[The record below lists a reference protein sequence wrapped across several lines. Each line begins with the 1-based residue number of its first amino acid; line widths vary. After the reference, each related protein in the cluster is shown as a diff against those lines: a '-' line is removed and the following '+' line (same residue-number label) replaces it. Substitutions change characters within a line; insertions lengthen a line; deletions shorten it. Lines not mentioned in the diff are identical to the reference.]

1 MDMDSARLSAQLDG
15 FALLA
20 DTLGEMVSRHAL
32 DGSYTYASAA
42 ARDLFGYEPDEL
54 IGRSAYEFLHPGDID
69 DVRGAHAALV
79 SGTDQM
85 RIRYRHR
92 CKDGSYLDCEAVAHA
107 VRDEDGELRE
117 VIALKHD
124 IRDTLDSD
132 VLRRQW
138 EICFKRT
145 SRGITVTDSAT
156 GTIVSLNPALAEM
169 HGGTVGDF
177 VGKPLTTLFTEEGA
191 KLIPDVSST
200 IDQNTFVSY
209 DSEHVRLDGGSFPVR
224 AEVMAARDGR
234 GDAEYRIA
242 WYDDLT
248 ERQEAE
254 RRAGLAEADFAA
266 AFRASPHGIA
276 IVGLDGRFLHV
287 NQKLADIVGYT
298 AEELVDLTFQEI
310 THPDDLDA
318 DMAQVDALLAGKI
331 DSYEMEKRYFT
342 REGHLIW
349 VLLAVAIVREDD
361 GRPRHFISQI
371 LDISARKRLEA
382 HTHELAN
389 RDPISSL
396 YNRRRFEEELK
407 RQIGRCREEGESAAI
422 LLLDLDRFKN
432 VNDSAGHVAGDRL
445 IRMVGRALDERV
457 REPDIAARIGGDEF
471 AVILRDLDLAQARAV
486 AEELRLAIGS
496 ADTERGCTVS
506 VGLCRLHG
514 DVPDAETCFRAV
526 DRAMYRAKGQGR
538 DRVVV
543 GSISERRA

>member
-1 MDMDSARLSAQLDG
+1 MAGSFTHLDG
-15 FALLA
+15 FELLA
-20 DTLGEMVSRHAL
+20 DALGEMVSRHDL
-32 DGSYTYASAA
+32 DGAYIYASPAS
-42 ARDLFGYEPDEL
+42 RDLFGYEPEEL
-54 IGRSAYEFLHPGDID
+54 IGRSAYEFLHPGDVD
-69 DVRGAHAALV
+69 DVRGAHAALLGGGDKIEV
-79 SGTDQM
+79 H
-85 RIRYRHR
+85 YRHR
-92 CKDGSYLDCEAVAHA
+92 HKDGSWIDCMTTAHA
-107 VRDEDGELRE
+107 IRDEDGELRE
-117 VIALKHD
+117 LIALKHD
-124 IRDTLDSD
+124 LSEAISGD

-145 SRGITVTDSAT
+145 SRGITVTDAGT
-156 GTIVSLNPALAEM
+156 GTIISLNPALAEM

-177 VGKPLTTLFTEEGA
+177 VGKPLSSLFTPESA
-191 KLIPDVSST
+191 ALIPDISSP
-200 IDQNTFVSY
+200 IDENTFVSY
-209 DSEHVRLDGGSFPVR
+209 DSDHVRLDGSVFPVR
-224 AEVMAARDGR
+224 AEVMAAHDAR
-234 GDAEYRIA
+234 GDTEYRIA

-248 ERQEAE
+248 ERRAAE
-254 RRAGLAEADFAA
+254 RRAGLAERDFEA
-266 AFRASPHGIA
+266 AFHASPHGVA

-287 NQKLADIVGYT
+287 NQKLTEIVGYST
-298 AEELVDLTFQEI
+298 AELVEMTFQEI

-318 DMAQVDALLAGKI
+318 DLAQVDALLAGEI
-331 DSYEMEKRYFT
+331 DTYEMEKRYYT

-361 GRPRHFISQI
+361 GAPRHFISQI

-382 HTHELAN
+382 HTYELAN
-389 RDPISSL
+389 RDPITSL

-407 RQIGRCREEGESAAI
+407 RQIGRCREEGESAAL
-422 LLLDLDRFKN
+422 LLLDLDRFKH

-445 IRMVGRALDERV
+445 IRMVGRSLDERV
-457 REPDIAARIGGDEF
+457 REPDIVARIGGDEF

-486 AEELRLAIGS
+486 AEELRIAVGG
-496 ADTERGCTVS
+496 ADPERACTAS